1 MSHSVADLLAKNP
14 NLQLTENNKIKCSLT
29 NHEMPPNAEA
39 IVQYLNGKKFKK
51 AKEWYNCD
59 FSEFLPHIVPDRK
72 NPMKLFCKLTKLSL
86 NKIPEEVRK
95 HVGGKKFQRLKAEF
109 EAKKQKKTQKT
120 EKADDDSSEDM
131 WVSKLYP
138 GSCLTYLSAAN
149 IPQ

>member
-1 MSHSVADLLAKNP
+1 MSSVADLLAKNP
-14 NLQLTENNKIKCSLT
+14 NLHLTENNKIKCSLT

-51 AKEWYNCD
+51 AKEWYNHD

-95 HVGGKKFQRLKAEF
+95 HVSGKKFQRLKAEF
-109 EAKKQKKTQKT
+109 ESKKQKKT
-120 EKADDDSSEDM
+120 EKVDDDSSEEM
-131 WVSKLYP
+131 WVSTGHCGPNWIL
-138 GSCLTYLSAAN
+138 LFLSMTST
-149 IPQ
+149 